1 MKLSRCFAVLK
12 NRYPFVFRG
21 AARPLL
27 FVSSLGLSCAALP
40 RALSLAVRCALARAP
55 LASLAAVALS
65 LPLSLPPG
73 CFRVLVFWVVARLL
87 GRAFCSRPAR
97 VRPLAPLCPRCAR
110 VGARGVAVPAPPLRR
125 LASRLRCAPLRG
137 VSAWAGALVAAA
149 GCACRVGS
157 SLAAGSRGCAARR
170 PAPLCARSALAP
182 SRSAPRRLRR
192 RPVGLRG
199 AGCRCWLSLLAVAF
213 RCAARC
219 ARRAWGVGLFAAAQL
234 VSVLHLLHA
243 NPKILVAQLLYNN
256 SDTTPIQ
263 V

>member
-1 MKLSRCFAVLK
+1 MK
-12 NRYPFVFRG
+12 NRYPVVFRG

-27 FVSSLGLSCAALP
+27 FVSSLGLSLAALP
-40 RALSLAVRCALARAP
+40 LALSLAVRCSLIRASLAA
-55 LASLAAVALS
+55 LAAVALS

-73 CFRVLVFWVVARLL
+73 CFRVLVFWLVARLL

-137 VSAWAGALVAAA
+137 VSAWSGALVAAA
-149 GCACRVGS
+149 GSACRGGS
-157 SLAAGSRGCAARR
+157 ALAAGSRGCAARR
-170 PAPLCARSALAP
+170 LAPLCARSALAA
-182 SRSAPRRLRR
+182 SRCAPRRLRR

-199 AGCRCWLSLLAVAF
+199 AGCRCRLSLLAVAF
-213 RCAARC
+213 RCAARF
-219 ARRAWGVGLFAAAQL
+219 ARRAWGLGLFAAVQL
-234 VSVLHLLHA
+234 VLVPHRLPA
-243 NPKILVAQLLYNN
+243 NPKILGAQLLYNN

-263 V
+263 LRFFY